1 MTSSQSIILL
11 CFDYFQW
18 FKPLHFYIVVTLFLA
33 TSKILERYSDANL
46 ERKSRYKNWRPPR
59 LRAFGSGGRK
69 RNTYEYAC
77 LLTRPDCRRTKK
89 KFWLNEFSSFT
100 GRKSGILISIIHEI
114 FWRNLRNKR
123 SQADST
129 HNFFYVMSLGHL
141 ILFVSEVS
149 ALLLINILS
158 YIFDF
163 WKRATENEN

>member
-77 LLTRPDCRRTKK
+77 LLTRPDCCRNREKFCQTLNESIVIAIIWIMYSSSTLIRSLIFWNWKKLSQEKLTISRRTHDI
-89 KFWLNEFSSFT
+89 
-100 GRKSGILISIIHEI
+100 G
-114 FWRNLRNKR
+114 
-123 SQADST
+123 
-129 HNFFYVMSLGHL
+129 
-141 ILFVSEVS
+141 
-149 ALLLINILS
+149 
-158 YIFDF
+158 
-163 WKRATENEN
+163 